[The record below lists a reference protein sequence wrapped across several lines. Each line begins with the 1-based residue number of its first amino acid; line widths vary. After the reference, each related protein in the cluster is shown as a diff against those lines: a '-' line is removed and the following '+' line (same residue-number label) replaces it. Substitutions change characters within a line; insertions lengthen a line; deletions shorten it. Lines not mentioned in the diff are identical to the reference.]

1 MAFTAGSTYKI
12 QDVYAIVFNEE
23 LTISGGILEQ
33 GVTITQMIDQT
44 VVVANGATVVKN
56 EKVSVSFS
64 LIGDAYYINEA
75 ALYCK
80 QNPETWDSMNIIL
93 NDEEHGTTRSQ
104 FYITGVALQVYEVVK
119 ANDLL
124 RLNCTVE
131 ISTGDADS
139 IMTFIPKSQ
148 A

>member
-33 GVTITQMIDQT
+33 GVTITQLIDQT
-44 VVVANGATVVKN
+44 VVVANGATIVKN
-56 EKVSVSFS
+56 EKVSISFS

-80 QNPETWDSMNIIL
+80 QNPNTWDSMTIIL
-93 NDEEHGTTRSQ
+93 NDGAYGSNCSQ

-131 ISTGDADS
+131 ISTGNADS
-139 IMTFIPKSQ
+139 IITFVPKT
-148 A
+148 